1 MTMPKQP
8 KYDIP
13 NQINDYIS
21 ESRNK
26 SQSIDEQLCEELKT
40 SNSVQPSARSGLQ
53 QPLNMYS

>member
-1 MTMPKQP
+1 MPKQP

-40 SNSVQPSARSGLQ
+40 SNYVQPSARSGLQ

>member
-21 ESRNK
+21 ESRNQ
-26 SQSIDEQLCEELKT
+26 SQTIDEQLCEELKT
-40 SNSVQPSARSGLQ
+40 SNSVQP
-53 QPLNMYS
+53 